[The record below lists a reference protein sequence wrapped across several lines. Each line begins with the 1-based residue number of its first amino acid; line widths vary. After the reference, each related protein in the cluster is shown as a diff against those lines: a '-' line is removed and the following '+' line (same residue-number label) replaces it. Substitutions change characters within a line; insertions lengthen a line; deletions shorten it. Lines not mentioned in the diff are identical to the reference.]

1 MEALRKIVP
10 GSALEPL
17 FSLPRS
23 SRELQYE
30 VIVLPFLAG
39 NEYRRDDAGQESL
52 AGFLRGSL
60 GDFEFD
66 CARELTAERGTPIE
80 ICN

>member
-30 VIVLPFLAG
+30 VLILPIFEESAPG
-39 NEYRRDDAGQESL
+39 FAPPPARRKKTVDITQFFGTLPHLDTSDIREEE
-52 AGFLRGSL
+52 
-60 GDFEFD
+60 D
-66 CARELTAERGTPIE
+66 REL
-80 ICN
+80 